1 MTERKLDITIEALQQ
16 HCLWPAAADHNE
28 GVFDF
33 EGRNAL
39 LVKDHADNNPDISY
53 KFMIILI
60 LKQIALRMVGNVVT
74 LYQNNST
81 LVLIRL
87 S

>member
-1 MTERKLDITIEALQQ
+1 MTERKLDVTIEALQQ

-39 LVKDHADNNPDISY
+39 LVKDHVDNNPDISY

-60 LKQIALRMVGNVVT
+60 LKQIALRMVACHN
-74 LYQNNST
+74 
-81 LVLIRL
+81 
-87 S
+87 

>member
-39 LVKDHADNNPDISY
+39 LVKDHADTDISY

-60 LKQIALRMVGNVVT
+60 LKQIALRMVASHN
-74 LYQNNST
+74 
-81 LVLIRL
+81 
-87 S
+87 